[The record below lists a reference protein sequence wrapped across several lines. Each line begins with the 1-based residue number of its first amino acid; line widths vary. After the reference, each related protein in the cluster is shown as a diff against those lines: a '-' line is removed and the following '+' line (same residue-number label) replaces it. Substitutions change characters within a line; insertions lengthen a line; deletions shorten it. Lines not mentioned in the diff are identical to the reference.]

1 MYVPPFIPQQIEIPG
16 NVAQE
21 SYSVRLGFV
30 RRTVRYHFVT
40 VIGILAISYFPLNL
54 SIRDAVILSVA
65 SLIALSLVR
74 GLVKGKHY
82 EQLLSGLF
90 APMLFYGLGQLVAAG
105 SERGWPQW
113 AVVVGPA
120 AAWVYTMLCGRD
132 LSFVGMWVMSALAKT
147 IVICSLAFSDVFS
160 WFIAGE
166 TLLIGYGY
174 LAFFVYDLACLL
186 TRRRL
191 GEEGGAVL
199 DLYRDLLN
207 CITYPIRIVQHW
219 RKHRIWSLK

>member
-30 RRTVRYHFVT
+30 RRTVGFHFLTIVA
-40 VIGILAISYFPLNL
+40 ILAISYLPLNL
-54 SIRDAVILSVA
+54 GIRDSIILTLA
-65 SLIALSLVR
+65 SLVALSLVR

-82 EQLLSGLF
+82 EQVLSALF
-90 APMLFYGLGQLVAAG
+90 APMLFYGLGQLIAG
-105 SERGWPQW
+105 GSTRGWPQW
-113 AVVVGPA
+113 TVIIGPA
-120 AAWVYTMLCGRD
+120 AAWIYSMLCGRD
-132 LSFVGMWVMSALAKT
+132 LSFVGMWVMSSLAKT
-147 IVICSLAFSDVFS
+147 LVSCGLALAGVFS
-160 WFIAGE
+160 WQIALE
-166 TLLIGYGY
+166 ILLIGYAY

-207 CITYPIRIVQHW
+207 CITYPIRIIQHW

>member
-1 MYVPPFIPQQIEIPG
+1 LYVPPFIPQQIEIPG

-30 RRTVRYHFVT
+30 RRTIRFHFVT
-40 VIGILAISYFPLNL
+40 IIAILAISYFPKNL
-54 SIRDAVILSVA
+54 SIRDSVLLSLS

-82 EQLLSGLF
+82 EQILSALF
-90 APMLFYGLGQLVAAG
+90 APMLFYGLGQLVASG
-105 SERGWPQW
+105 SSRGWPQW
-113 AVVVGPA
+113 TVIIGPA
-120 AAWVYTMLCGRD
+120 AAWVYSMLCGRD
-132 LSFVGMWVMSALAKT
+132 LSFVGMWVMSSLAKT
-147 IVICSLAFSDVFS
+147 VAICGLAIFGVFG
-160 WFIAGE
+160 WATAGE
-166 TLLIGYGY
+166 ILVIGYGY
-174 LAFFVYDLACLL
+174 LAYFVYDLACLL

-207 CITYPIRIVQHW
+207 CITYPLRIIHHW